1 MLSHLINLLIFVY
14 RDAVQTSSEFGN
26 RKCYQLP
33 PPSRMLGK
41 RAILRDYHE
50 GSDIILVKPMLAYL
64 DMIREASDSVST
76 MY

>member
-1 MLSHLINLLIFVY
+1 
-14 RDAVQTSSEFGN
+14 
-26 RKCYQLP
+26 
-33 PPSRMLGK
+33 MLGK